1 MPLRPKHLGVL
12 VFPKDKDTLLHGHS
26 PAIEIRSISAVT
38 SFAATSR
45 KSRTEFQVTLLCLL
59 RRAQSPFR
67 LAPKPCKCHF
77 APLVRKPRPG
87 ENQAQA
93 T

>member
-45 KSRTEFQVTLLCLL
+45 KSRSLCYVSSEEPSLPFVLPQSPANVTLL
-59 RRAQSPFR
+59 P
-67 LAPKPCKCHF
+67 
-77 APLVRKPRPG
+77 
-87 ENQAQA
+87 
-93 T
+93 